1 MDLNSDSIEV
11 SLPFNLF
18 GPLPK
23 CLEHPIMCREEDPV
37 GSAWEGEGEGE
48 GARVKN
54 TTTGMGTLY
63 TSNKKFRCVKA
74 ATSDVCSRL
83 LSFLEAIKIIK

>member
-1 MDLNSDSIEV
+1 MSGTSNNVPGRGSCG
-11 SLPFNLF
+11 F
-18 GPLPK
+18 G
-23 CLEHPIMCREEDPV
+23 V
-37 GSAWEGEGEGE
+37 GGRGRGRGSKSE
-48 GARVKN
+48 KYN
-54 TTTGMGTLY
+54 TGMGTLY